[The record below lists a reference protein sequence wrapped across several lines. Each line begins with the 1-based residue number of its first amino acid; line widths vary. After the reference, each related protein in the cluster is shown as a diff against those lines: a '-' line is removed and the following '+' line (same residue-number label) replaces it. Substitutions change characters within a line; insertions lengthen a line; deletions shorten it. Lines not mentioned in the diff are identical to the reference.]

1 MISPATTLAQW
12 LVGEFTNNA
21 QAAEQPAWFVHL
33 RLWHRPLPQRL
44 QGNLALFAEQANV
57 LKIEQAYRQRILMLQ
72 DKGNGLQGQY
82 FAFKQ
87 PGQFQGAG
95 QAPEKLALLQ
105 ESDLIPLPGCVVE
118 ISQSDRRFHAQMRPG
133 DRCRFEA
140 NGKVGQ
146 VVLGFEAE
154 ESQFLSYDRG
164 VDPETEKP
172 IWGALMGPYQFSKQQ
187 DYSGDL
193 PL

>member
-1 MISPATTLAQW
+1 MLAQW
-12 LVGEFTNNA
+12 LAGEFTNQA

-33 RLWHRPLPQRL
+33 MLWHRPLPQRL

-57 LKIEQAYRQRILMLQ
+57 LKLEQAYRQRILMLQ
-72 DKGNGLQGQY
+72 DRGNGLQGQY

-87 PGQFQGAG
+87 PSQFQGAG
-95 QAPEKLALLQ
+95 RTPEKLAALQ
-105 ESDLIPLPGCVVE
+105 EIDLIHLPGCCVD
-118 ISQSDRRFHAQMRPG
+118 ISQSNHRFSAQMSPG

-154 ESQFLSYDRG
+154 EGQFLSYDRG

-172 IWGALMGPYQFSKQQ
+172 IWGALMGPYRFSKQQ
-187 DYSGDL
+187 DYAGDL
-193 PL
+193 PR